1 MPKPGGVPGP
11 NGQRIINLLDPASKV
26 FYKALLDLGPDK
38 PADHQYG
45 YATKRSRR
53 DAILQVEAWL
63 DRLRLNKLS
72 TATTLFDLTKAFDT
86 INLKAIEEAIE
97 AEELPQAAKTM
108 LVDLHR
114 RLRIRL
120 SMPNGDD
127 LQMHLSSGVLQGG
140 GTGPRIF
147 RVAYD
152 QCIEEWKAAAVGHAD
167 SMTVT
172 YNGSF
177 HVLDI
182 AAYADDLVRIASGKS
197 LEELQNHTALHTEV
211 LERLLQP
218 RGLKLNA
225 KKGETLLHFSGRGSY
240 SEARR
245 AFSGSWRGYP
255 LKLTVKY
262 LGAHVQDNGSLQVE
276 LQKRIASAKSGFAQF
291 ARFFQRS
298 RVPLRR
304 KIMVFKCVVNESLLS
319 ALEVRPLSK
328 SDENRLEQARGMLLR
343 RIFGWDGFGAVAG
356 DSAHRSVT
364 VASLRQQAKLATISS
379 ELRVRRLLW
388 LRGAL
393 SAEQAGQTRLDLAAL
408 FGSCNE
414 LMDSLNEDTGSVSS
428 HAPRFLH
435 LLHGDLD
442 ALIPGFDGF
451 RGSWKTDFLLTS
463 LSCIRNLRV
472 FHEPHPPP
480 AGPAGHAAPNV
491 QAEVVAELR
500 CDICGAGPWQNMRA
514 LRSHKTHKHTVRHTV
529 PSKVCPQCQRQFTT
543 KTAAQRHFT
552 RGSCG
557 SRVAN
562 HGHAGALEG
571 ERLSAAAAAAQ
582 ANQPVPV
589 RPFQQRTLQSYFATH
604 AAGLPRAHLGQPDQS
619 AAAEARSS
627 RAASQWINLGEP
639 REGGPRVEGTTTESL
654 QPCLQPRHNFE
665 GVGSLVHP
673 HLLVPQSG
681 RSGPGTAEL
690 HGAMEEQPSSS
701 GAASSSRPGQTHG
714 GRRFGEVAL
723 AGPGSER
730 SNASLCQPTQ

>member
-1 MPKPGGVPGP
+1 
-11 NGQRIINLLDPASKV
+11 
-26 FYKALLDLGPDK
+26 
-38 PADHQYG
+38 
-45 YATKRSRR
+45 
-53 DAILQVEAWL
+53 
-63 DRLRLNKLS
+63 
-72 TATTLFDLTKAFDT
+72 
-86 INLKAIEEAIE
+86 
-97 AEELPQAAKTM
+97 
-108 LVDLHR
+108 
-114 RLRIRL
+114 
-120 SMPNGDD
+120 
-127 LQMHLSSGVLQGG
+127 
-140 GTGPRIF
+140 
-147 RVAYD
+147 
-152 QCIEEWKAAAVGHAD
+152 
-167 SMTVT
+167 MTVM
-172 YNGSF
+172 YNGSS

-255 LKLTVKY
+255 VKLTVKY

-304 KIMVFKCVVNESLLS
+304 KIMVFKSVVNESLLS

-343 RIFGWDGFGAVAG
+343 RIFGRDGFGAVAG

-472 FHEPHPPP
+472 FHEPPPPP
-480 AGPAGHAAPNV
+480 AGPDHAAPNV

-529 PSKVCPQCQRQFTT
+529 QSKVCPQCQRQFTT
-543 KTAAQRHFT
+543 KTAAQRYFT

-589 RPFQQRTLQSYFATH
+589 RPFQERTLQSYFATH

-619 AAAEARSS
+619 AATEARSS
-627 RAASQWINLGEP
+627 RAASQWINFGEP

-654 QPCLQPRHNFE
+654 QPCLQPRHNPE
-665 GVGSLVHP
+665 GVRSLVHP

-690 HGAMEEQPSSS
+690 HGAMEEQPSSL

-714 GRRFGEVAL
+714 GRRSGEVAL
-723 AGPGSER
+723 AGPSSER
-730 SNASLCQPTQ
+730 SNASLCQPAQWHVQIWRSPKECSIGFCENSEGWSCLVENQTAAGCAIRMERSLSMDRCFTWITSSWKQRCGTQWPSRSSTESPGWPQQSVWMRLVVVLVFVLLFWFNVVSLRLVFQFLQIREFCSANLQDSPCRPSPHFVLGSQDQ